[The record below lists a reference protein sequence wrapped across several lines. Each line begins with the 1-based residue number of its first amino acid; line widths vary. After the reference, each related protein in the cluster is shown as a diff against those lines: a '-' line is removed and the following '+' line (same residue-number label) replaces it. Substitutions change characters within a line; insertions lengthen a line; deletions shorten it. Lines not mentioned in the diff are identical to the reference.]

1 MTTPFGSWKS
11 PITAD
16 LIVSESIGLGS
27 IALDGEDIYWVE
39 LRPAEKGRYV
49 IVRRTPAGKCTDVT
63 PPEFNARTRVLL
75 GVNQM
80 SRFQSNRFI
89 IMVLFRIALMILV

>member
-1 MTTPFGSWKS
+1 MTSAAT
-11 PITAD
+11 
-16 LIVSESIGLGS
+16 E
-27 IALDGEDIYWVE
+27 IAG
-39 LRPAEKGRYV
+39 
-49 IVRRTPAGKCTDVT
+49 
-63 PPEFNARTRVLL
+63 LL